1 MLEKLNLKNKNK
13 NLIIIL
19 LAAGVALIF
28 FSTYISNNNSNK
40 SNLKEKANSAT
51 SEYSEE
57 DYKNNL
63 QENLKDTISKING
76 VGNIKVM
83 VTMESSAQKE
93 YATEKKVNTENGSNK
108 TTDKTETAYIK
119 VKDSDGSEHAISLT
133 EYAPKVRGVVIIC
146 DGGDQPYIKEKVTDV
161 VVAAVG
167 VSSSHVCVTK

>member
-1 MLEKLNLKNKNK
+1 MLEKLSLKHK

-19 LAAGVALIF
+19 SVVGIALIF
-28 FSTYISNNNSNK
+28 FSTYIGGNKSENSNVK
-40 SNLKEKANSAT
+40 TKESSSE
-51 SEYSEE
+51 SEYSQE
-57 DYKNNL
+57 DYKNSL
-63 QENLKDTISKING
+63 QENLKDTISKIQG

-83 VTMESSAQKE
+83 VTMESSPQKE
-93 YATEKKVNTENGSNK
+93 YATEKKINTENASNK

-119 VKDSDGSEHAISLT
+119 VKDSNGSEHAISLT

-146 DGGDQPYIKEKVTDV
+146 DGGDQPYIKEKVTDA